1 MSAGSDAPS
10 PPTRPAAELA
20 VEHVLTDTL
29 PAASPE
35 PGAPLLLGSHRF
47 ESRLLIG
54 TGKYPSYE
62 IMRACHEAS
71 GTALVTVALRRVDLN
86 APEGQG
92 VLDFI
97 DRERIALLPN
107 TAGCYTP
114 EDAVL
119 TARLGRELLGTDL
132 VKLEVIGCPRTLW
145 PDAEGTLEAAR
156 VLVKD
161 GFTVLP
167 YCPDDPVVCQRLE
180 DIGCAAVMPL
190 AAPIGSGL
198 GIASPHSLSLI
209 RELVHC
215 PVIVDAGLGSPG
227 DVVQAMEL
235 GADGVLLNT
244 AIAGARQ
251 PVLMAQAMRLATEAG
266 RASFLAGRIP
276 KRRHAT
282 ASSPEHGLMGAVANP
297 LR

>member
-1 MSAGSDAPS
+1 MSTDADPSSLALSDTLGAAAPD
-10 PPTRPAAELA
+10 PAA
-20 VEHVLTDTL
+20 
-29 PAASPE
+29 
-35 PGAPLLLGSHRF
+35 PLKLGPHRF
-47 ESRLLIG
+47 ESRLLVG
-54 TGKYPSYE
+54 TGQYPDYPT
-62 IMRACHEAS
+62 MQACHEAS
-71 GTALVTVALRRVDLN
+71 GTGLVTVALRRVDLN

-119 TARLGRELLGTDL
+119 TARLGRELLGTEL

-180 DIGCAAVMPL
+180 DLGCAAVMPL
-190 AAPIGSGL
+190 AAPIGSGMGL
-198 GIASPHSLSLI
+198 AAPHTLALI
-209 RELVHC
+209 RELVSC
-215 PVIVDAGLGSPG
+215 PVIVDAGLGCPG
-227 DVVQAMEL
+227 DVVAAMEL

-244 AIAGARQ
+244 AIAGARD
-251 PVLMAQAMRLATEAG
+251 PVRMARAMRLATEAG
-266 RASFLAGRIP
+266 RESFLAGRIP
-276 KRRHAT
+276 RRRHAS
-282 ASSPEHGLMGAVANP
+282 ASSPEQGIMGSVANP